1 MDAQLVLALSPLIVL
16 GGLLLLLSGID
27 LARRPSSEV
36 SGGSRIPWAIWLLFI
51 PVGPITYLW
60 FGRRMRPNRTDDP

>member
-1 MDAQLVLALSPLIVL
+1 MDAQLALALSPLIVL

-27 LARRPSSEV
+27 LARRSNTEV
-36 SGGSRIPWAIWLLFI
+36 SGGSRVPWAIWLLFI

-60 FGRRMRPNRTDDP
+60 FGRRVQPNHR